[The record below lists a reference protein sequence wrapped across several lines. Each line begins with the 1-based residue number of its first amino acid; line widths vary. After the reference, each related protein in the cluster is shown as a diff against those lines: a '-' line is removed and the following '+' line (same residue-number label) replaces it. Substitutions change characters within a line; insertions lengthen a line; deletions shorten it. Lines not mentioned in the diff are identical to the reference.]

1 MDTTVQ
7 HSGLVHHKED
17 VAVKAR
23 AHFDEQHV
31 LHELKHF
38 LPSQQAL
45 KDFIYHNTLHGFQ
58 HMKFYD
64 AIFKASKIFGF
75 QVHLQLP
82 EYRGMYKT
90 GRIREDVLQMVIEKK
105 KENVSEWKNRLL
117 NKEYDTINRPRIGQL
132 RKLWKDVYHF
142 DLDNK
147 VHPLLF
153 RILCAFL
160 DQGIAIKSFPIANKS
175 FTESIKELER
185 KSFVS
190 FFKTKAIRQKF
201 ISGDYSITGLLKNI
215 VGKEEYF
222 EQYLFDQQ
230 FTHHGWS
237 GFASAVE
244 DNPQT
249 LLDKKSIT
257 LKELIEFELL
267 MELDAL
273 NHNLKK
279 DWQPLATYAT
289 DPPVNLFADVEKT
302 ELAEVIELWQD
313 AFEWS
318 YYDSVLKGI
327 LMAHP
332 DLPGRK
338 ATNAQPPLKQD
349 ANKNTVT
356 SQSDTSVADGLP
368 LTGEGRDRGR
378 AASFQSIFCI
388 DEREDSI
395 RRHIEAVDKKCETF
409 GAPGFFGVE
418 FYFQQQGSKFYDK
431 LCPAPVTPKFLIKE
445 YEARTPRK
453 GEPLYTKHTHGFL
466 TGFALSIT
474 FGFWAFVKTVLNLFK
489 PKMSP
494 AISNAYSHMDRQSVL
509 TIENKDSNDI
519 ENGLQIGYTLN
530 EMVTRAEGFLQG
542 IGLIKHFAPIVYVI
556 GHGSSSANNPH
567 HGAHD
572 CGACSGRPGAT
583 NARVLAYIL
592 NHKSVREVLQSKG
605 IDIPVTTQFIGCM
618 HDTAADVIAYYD
630 EEILSAENA
639 NEHLINKQNF
649 ETALNLNAKERSRR
663 FASINTKQELEQVR
677 KAIHNRS
684 VSLFEPR
691 PELGHGTNTLA
702 IIGRRETTKGLFL
715 DRRAFLNSYD
725 YTTDP
730 DGSILTNVMRP
741 IGLVCGGIN
750 LEYYFSRVDNIKM
763 GAGTKLPHN
772 VMGLFGV
779 ANSSDGDLR
788 PGLPWQMIEVHDPVR
803 LLVIVEQTP
812 EIVLKSIQS
821 SPEVFEWYK
830 NEWVH
835 IIALDPEETQFYYF
849 KNGAFE
855 KYQPITNAKEIGT
868 IHNME
873 EFIEGAMEMETN
885 HIVHATEENLPVYL
899 LD

>member
-1 MDTTVQ
+1 MQNETVTIEKRGDQ
-7 HSGLVHHKED
+7 YLPFNEK
-17 VAVKAR
+17 
-23 AHFDEQHV
+23 QV
-31 LHELKHF
+31 LHELKHY

-45 KDFIYHNTLHGFQ
+45 RDFIHHNSLHAFQ
-58 HMKFYD
+58 HMKFYEG
-64 AIFKASKIFGF
+64 IFKASGIFGF
-75 QVHLQLP
+75 QVHLQLA
-82 EYRGMYKT
+82 EYREMYKT
-90 GRIREDVLQMVIEKK
+90 GRIREDVLEMVIAGKK
-105 KENVSEWKNRLL
+105 GKSAAGTWKANLIS
-117 NKEYDTINRPRIGQL
+117 KPYDTINHPRIGRL
-132 RKLWKDVYHF
+132 RSYWKDVYQL

-153 RILCAFL
+153 RILCSFL
-160 DQGIAIKSFPIANKS
+160 DQGIAIQAFPVTNKP
-175 FTESIKELER
+175 FLESIKELEQNGL
-185 KSFVS
+185 VS
-190 FFKTKAIRQKF
+190 FFSTRAVRKQF
-201 ISGDYSITGLLKNI
+201 LSGDYSINGLLKEI

-230 FTHHGWS
+230 FAHHGWS
-237 GFASAVE
+237 GFVSAVE

-249 LLDKKSIT
+249 LLDRKQIS
-257 LKELIEFELL
+257 LKELVAFELL
-267 MELDAL
+267 LELDAL
-273 NHNLKK
+273 QYTLGGR
-279 DWQPLATYAT
+279 WSPLAHHVLV
-289 DPPVNLFADVEKT
+289 PPADLFADIPQT
-302 ELAEVIELWQD
+302 EFSEVIELWQE

-327 LMAHP
+327 LLSNEKRESGGKQTGINEMS
-332 DLPGRK
+332 K
-338 ATNAQPPLKQD
+338 EPPSLQ
-349 ANKNTVT
+349 A
-356 SQSDTSVADGLP
+356 
-368 LTGEGRDRGR
+368 
-378 AASFQSIFCI
+378 IFCI

-395 RRHIEAVDKKCETF
+395 RRHIEAVDKKAITF

-418 FYFQQQGSKFYDK
+418 FYFQQQGGKFYDK

-445 YEARTPRK
+445 SGATSVPKE
-453 GEPLYTKHTHGFL
+453 EIIYTKYTHGIL
-466 TGFALSIT
+466 SGFFLSIG
-474 FGFWAFVKTVLNLFK
+474 FGFWAFVKKMQMLFR

-494 AISNAYSHMDRQSVL
+494 AISNAYGYMDKLSVL
-509 TIENKDSNDI
+509 TIENKSPADI
-519 ENGLQIGYTLN
+519 ENGLQVGYTVD
-530 EMVTRAEGFLQG
+530 EMTTRAEGFLRG
-542 IGLIKHFAPIVYVI
+542 IGLIKDFAPLVYIVA
-556 GHGSSSANNPH
+556 HGSSSANNPH

-583 NARVLAYIL
+583 NARVQAFIL
-592 NHKSVREVLQSKG
+592 NHDKVRKALAVKG
-605 IDIPVTTQFIGCM
+605 INIPASTQFVGAM
-618 HDTAADVIAYYD
+618 HDTAADVMAYYD
-630 EEILSAENA
+630 EKILTEENTKL
-639 NEHLINKQNF
+639 HIINIQHF
-649 ETALNLNAKERSRR
+649 ETALNLKAKERSRR

-702 IIGRRETTKGLFL
+702 IIGRRQVTKGLFL

-725 YTTDP
+725 HTTDP
-730 DGSILTNVMRP
+730 DGTILSAVMRP

-750 LEYYFSRVDNIKM
+750 LEYYFSRVDNIKL

-803 LLVIVEQTP
+803 LLVIVEHKP
-812 EIVLKSIQS
+812 EIVLKAIQS

-835 IIALDPEETQFYYF
+835 IAAFDPEEKQFYYF
-849 KNGAFE
+849 RNGAFAIYE
-855 KYQPITNAKEIGT
+855 PLTKAGEIKT

-873 EFIEGAMEMETN
+873 QFIEGAKEMETN

>member
-1 MDTTVQ
+1 MSTAVKQ
-7 HSGLVHHKED
+7 ASPLVHHD
-17 VAVKAR
+17 QQLGSH
-23 AHFDEQHV
+23 HFDEEHV
-31 LHELKHF
+31 ITELKHY

-45 KDFIYHNTLHGFQ
+45 KDFIHHNSLHAFQ

-75 QVHLQLP
+75 QVHLQLT
-82 EYRGMYKT
+82 EYREMYKT
-90 GRIREDVLQMVIEKK
+90 GRIRNDVLDMVITNKK
-105 KENVSEWKNRLL
+105 GSQAVVEWKQKLIG
-117 NKEYDTINRPRIGQL
+117 KEYDPVNHPRIGKL
-132 RKLWKDVYHF
+132 RRFWKDAYHF

-160 DQGIAIKSFPIANKS
+160 DQGIAIESFPVANKS
-175 FTESIKELER
+175 FIKSIRELEQNGLA
-185 KSFVS
+185 S
-190 FFKTKAIRQKF
+190 FFKTRAVRNKF
-201 ISGDYSITGLLKNI
+201 LSGDYSINGLLKSI

-230 FTHHGWS
+230 FAHHGWS
-237 GFASAVE
+237 GFVSAVE

-249 LLDKKSIT
+249 LLDRKMIT
-257 LKELIEFELL
+257 LKELVEFELL

-273 NHNLKK
+273 IDRFGNR
-279 DWQPLATYAT
+279 WQPLAHHVTE
-289 DPPVNLFADVEKT
+289 PPLELFAPVPDT
-302 ELAEVIELWQD
+302 EFFDVIELWQD

-327 LMAHP
+327 LLASKKPFEQTSNGNGNLRHEA
-332 DLPGRK
+332 GYGI
-338 ATNAQPPLKQD
+338 TV
-349 ANKNTVT
+349 NKT
-356 SQSDTSVADGLP
+356 
-368 LTGEGRDRGR
+368 
-378 AASFQSIFCI
+378 FQAIFCI

-418 FYFQQQGSKFYDK
+418 FYFQQEGSKFYDK
-431 LCPAPVTPKFLIKE
+431 LCPAPVTPKYLIKE
-445 YEARTPRK
+445 YDAKEPRRGEA
-453 GEPLYTKHTHGFL
+453 LYTKLTHGFF
-466 TGFALSIT
+466 TGFVLSMT
-474 FGFWAFVKTVLNLFK
+474 YGFWALAKKMQMMFS

-494 AISNAYSHMDRQSVL
+494 AISNAYGHMDRQSAL
-509 TIENKDSNDI
+509 TIENKNVEDV
-519 ENGLQIGYTLN
+519 ENGLQIGYTLD
-530 EMVTRAEGFLQG
+530 EMTARAEGFLRG
-542 IGLIKHFAPIVYVI
+542 MGLIRNFAPLIYIVA
-556 GHGSSSANNPH
+556 HGSSSANNPH

-583 NARVLAYIL
+583 NARVQAFIL
-592 NHKSVREVLQSKG
+592 NHQQVRKKLSEKG
-605 IDIPVTTQFIGCM
+605 INIPDETQFVGCM
-618 HDTAADVIAYYD
+618 HDTAADVIGYYD
-630 EEILSAENA
+630 EQSVSKENL
-639 NEHLINKQNF
+639 ELHLLNKQNF

-663 FASINTKQELEQVR
+663 FASINTKQRLEQVR
-677 KAIHNRS
+677 KDIHDRS

-702 IIGRRETTKGLFL
+702 VIGRRQTTKRLFL

-725 YTTDP
+725 FSTDP
-730 DGSILTNVMRP
+730 DGNILTAVMRP

-803 LLVIVEQTP
+803 LLVIVEHKP
-812 EIVLKSIQS
+812 EIVLKAVNS

-835 IIALDPEETQFYYF
+835 IVALDPEEKQFYYF
-849 KNGAFE
+849 RNGAFE
-855 KYQPITNAKEIGT
+855 KYQPITGTDEIKT

-873 EFIEGAMEMETN
+873 EFIEGAREMETN

>member
-1 MDTTVQ
+1 MGINIEPPSIHDSHENGTVTRP
-7 HSGLVHHKED
+7 
-17 VAVKAR
+17 A
-23 AHFDEQHV
+23 FDEDHV

-45 KDFIYHNTLHGFQ
+45 KDFIHHNSLHAFQ

-75 QVHLQLP
+75 QVHLQLE
-82 EYRGMYKT
+82 EYRELFKT
-90 GRIREDVLQMVIEKK
+90 GRIREDVLQMVL
-105 KENVSEWKNRLL
+105 NNKNHNPTVWRDRLL
-117 NKEYDTINRPRIGQL
+117 HKHYHTINRPRIGRL
-132 RKLWKDVYHF
+132 RQHWKQVYHF

-147 VHPLLF
+147 VQPLLF
-153 RILCAFL
+153 RILCSYL
-160 DQGIAIKSFPIANKS
+160 DQGIAIDSFPVANRPFLESLRILEKS
-175 FTESIKELER
+175 SP
-185 KSFVS
+185 VS
-190 FFKTKAIRQKF
+190 FFRTKSAKKGF
-201 ISGDYSITGLLKNI
+201 IASTHSITDLLHLI
-215 VGKEEYF
+215 VGRPEYF

-230 FTHHGWS
+230 FSHHGWS
-237 GFASAVE
+237 GFVSAVE

-249 LLDKKSIT
+249 LMDRRQIS
-257 LKELIEFELL
+257 LKELVELEL
-267 MELDAL
+267 WMELDAL
-273 NHNLKK
+273 NDRFGNK
-279 DWQPLATYAT
+279 WEPLANKVSDA
-289 DPPVNLFADVEKT
+289 PLSLFADLEKS
-302 ELAEVIELWQD
+302 ELAEVIEVWQD

-327 LMAHP
+327 ELFNLKKHSSNGAGSLP
-332 DLPGRK
+332 DMQHLNRP
-338 ATNAQPPLKQD
+338 T
-349 ANKNTVT
+349 
-356 SQSDTSVADGLP
+356 
-368 LTGEGRDRGR
+368 
-378 AASFQSIFCI
+378 FQAIFCI
-388 DEREDSI
+388 DERECSL

-445 YEARTPRK
+445 LEATSTRK
-453 GEPLYTKHTHGFL
+453 GELLYTKHTHGLF
-466 TGFALSIT
+466 TGFALSVSMGFLA
-474 FGFWAFVKTVLNLFK
+474 FGRTVMNLFS

-494 AISNAYSHMDRQSVL
+494 AISNAYGHMDTTSTL
-509 TIENKDSNDI
+509 TVENKDTKDI
-519 ENGLQIGYTLN
+519 ENGLQVGYTLD
-530 EMVTRAEGFLQG
+530 EMTARAEGFLKG
-542 IGLIKHFAPIVYVI
+542 IGMIKDLAPIVYI
-556 GHGSSSANNPH
+556 IAHGSSSANNPH

-583 NARVLAYIL
+583 NARVMAYIL
-592 NHKSVREVLQSKG
+592 NLQKVRDVLVTRG
-605 IDIPVTTQFIGCM
+605 IVIPEDTQFIGAM
-618 HDTAADVIAYYD
+618 HDTAADVIGYYD
-630 EEILSAENA
+630 ENVLVGDNA
-639 NEHLINKQNF
+639 QNNLTHKRNF

-663 FASINTKQELEQVR
+663 FASINTKQELEHVR
-677 KAIHNRS
+677 KAIHSRS

-691 PELGHGTNTLA
+691 PELGHGTNSLA
-702 IIGRRETTKGLFL
+702 IIGRRDATKGLFL

-725 YTTDP
+725 HRTDP
-730 DGSILTNVMRP
+730 DGSILTAVMRP

-803 LLVIVEQTP
+803 LLVIVEHRP

-835 IIALDPEETQFYYF
+835 IIALHPVEQQFYYF
-849 KNGAFE
+849 KGGEFV
-855 KYQPITNAKEIGT
+855 KYQPVTPAEQIGRITNMVELV
-868 IHNME
+868 
-873 EFIEGAMEMETN
+873 EGAREMETN

>member
-1 MDTTVQ
+1 MAGKTF
-7 HSGLVHHKED
+7 D
-17 VAVKAR
+17 VA
-23 AHFDEQHV
+23 HV

-45 KDFIYHNTLHGFQ
+45 KDFIHHNSLHAFQ

-75 QVHLQLP
+75 QVHLQLD
-82 EYRGMYKT
+82 EYRQLYKT
-90 GRIREDVLQMVIEKK
+90 GRIREDILEKVIGSKK
-105 KENVSEWKNRLL
+105 ANVKEWKERLL
-117 NKEYDTINRPRIGQL
+117 YKEYDTINHPRIGQL
-132 RKLWKDVYHF
+132 RKHWKDIYHL

-147 VHPLLF
+147 THPLLF

-160 DQGIAIKSFPIANKS
+160 DQGIAIENMPVVNKS
-175 FTESIKELER
+175 FAETIKALEQN
-185 KSFVS
+185 SFVS
-190 FFKTKAIRQKF
+190 FFKTKKVRRKF
-201 ISGDYSITGLLKNI
+201 ISGNYSIEELLRTV

-222 EQYLFDQQ
+222 EQYLFDQH
-230 FTHHGWS
+230 FAHHGWS
-237 GFASAVE
+237 GFVSAVE

-249 LLDKKSIT
+249 LLDPKKIT
-257 LKELIEFELL
+257 LKELVEFELL
-267 MELDAL
+267 LELDAL
-273 NHNLKK
+273 NYNLGNK
-279 DWQPLATYAT
+279 WQPLANSITAG
-289 DPPVNLFADVEKT
+289 PLHLFDDIAKT
-302 ELAEVIELWQD
+302 EFAEAIELWQD

-327 LMAHP
+327 QLSNA
-332 DLPGRK
+332 K
-338 ATNAQPPLKQD
+338 ENSSTNGVQTLQTK
-349 ANKNTVT
+349 
-356 SQSDTSVADGLP
+356 
-368 LTGEGRDRGR
+368 
-378 AASFQSIFCI
+378 SFQAIFCI

-395 RRHIEAVDKKCETF
+395 RRHIEAVDKNAETF

-418 FYFQQQGSKFYDK
+418 FYFLQQGSKFYDK
-431 LCPAPVTPKFLIKE
+431 LCPAPVTPKYLIKE
-445 YEARTPRK
+445 SEAKAMRE
-453 GEPLYTKHTHGFL
+453 GEAIYTKHTHGFF

-474 FGFWAFVKTVLNLFK
+474 FGFWAFVKTALNLFR
-489 PKMSP
+489 PAMSP
-494 AISNAYSHMDRQSVL
+494 AISNAYGHMDMQSVL
-509 TIENKDSNDI
+509 TIENKSTDDV
-519 ENGLQIGYTLN
+519 ENGLQIGYTID
-530 EMVTRAEGFLQG
+530 EMTARAEGFLRG
-542 IGLIKHFAPIVYVI
+542 IGLVKNFAPIVYFVA
-556 GHGSSSANNPH
+556 HGSSSANNPH

-583 NARVLAYIL
+583 NARVQSFIL
-592 NHKSVREVLQSKG
+592 NHKKVRENLATKG
-605 IDIPVTTQFIGCM
+605 IVIPETTQFIGSM
-618 HDTAADVIAYYD
+618 HDTAADVMGYYD
-630 EEILSAENA
+630 ENILNETNA
-639 NEHLINKQNF
+639 KGHLINKQNF

-663 FASINTKQELEQVR
+663 FASINTRQELEQVR

-702 IIGRRETTKGLFL
+702 IIGRRQTTKGLFL

-725 YTTDP
+725 YSTDP
-730 DGSILTNVMRP
+730 EGNILTAVMRP

-750 LEYYFSRVDNIKM
+750 LEYYFSRVDNIKL

-803 LLVIVEQTP
+803 LLVIVEHKP
-812 EIVLKSIQS
+812 GIVLKAIQS
-821 SPEVFEWYK
+821 TPEVFEWYK

-835 IIALDPEETQFYYF
+835 IIALHPEEQQFYYF

-855 KYQPITNAKEIGT
+855 KYEIITKASAIKT

-873 EFIEGAMEMETN
+873 EFIESANEMETN
-885 HIVHATEENLPVYL
+885 HIVDATEENLPVYL

>member
-1 MDTTVQ
+1 MSNQSISSTV
-7 HSGLVHHKED
+7 VHATEKS
-17 VAVKAR
+17 R
-23 AHFDEQHV
+23 FDEQHI
-31 LHELKHF
+31 LHELKHY

-45 KDFIYHNTLHGFQ
+45 KDFIHHNSLHAFQ
-58 HMKFYD
+58 YMKFYD

-75 QVHLQLP
+75 QVHLQLT
-82 EYRGMYKT
+82 EYREMYKT
-90 GRIREDVLQMVIEKK
+90 GRIREDILQQVIGKK
-105 KENVSEWKNRLL
+105 KNNVPEWKEKLL
-117 NKEYDTINRPRIGQL
+117 NTQYDDINRPRIGQL
-132 RKLWKDVYHF
+132 RRLWKDVYKL

-147 VHPLLF
+147 VQPLLF

-160 DQGIAIKSFPIANKS
+160 DQGIAIESFPVNNKN
-175 FTESIKELER
+175 FTDSLRELER
-185 KSFVS
+185 NGLVS
-190 FFKTKAIRQKF
+190 FFKTKSVRAMF
-201 ISGDYSITGLLKNI
+201 LSGNYSITDLLQKI
-215 VGKEEYF
+215 VGNEDYF

-230 FTHHGWS
+230 FSHHGWS
-237 GFASAVE
+237 GFVSAVE

-249 LLDKKSIT
+249 LLDRKNIT
-257 LKELIEFELL
+257 LKEMVEFELL

-273 NHNLKK
+273 NAGLK
-279 DWQPLATYAT
+279 DNWQPLAEHAKQA
-289 DPPVNLFADVEKT
+289 PVQLFADIEKT
-302 ELAEVIELWQD
+302 ELATVIELWQD

-327 LMAHP
+327 
-332 DLPGRK
+332 DVFNKKK
-338 ATNAQPPLKQD
+338 ATNGH
-349 ANKNTVT
+349 
-356 SQSDTSVADGLP
+356 GLTETP
-368 LTGEGRDRGR
+368 G
-378 AASFQSIFCI
+378 FQAIFCI
-388 DEREDSI
+388 DERECSI
-395 RRHIEAVDKKCETF
+395 RRHVEAVAKHAETF

-431 LCPAPVTPKFLIKE
+431 LCPAPVTPKYLIKE
-445 YEARTPRK
+445 FEATTARK

-466 TGFALSIT
+466 TGFALSIGY
-474 FGFWAFVKTVLNLFK
+474 GFWAFGKTVLTLFR

-494 AISNAYSHMDRQSVL
+494 AISNAYGHMDTKSVL
-509 TIENKDSNDI
+509 TIENKNTNDI
-519 ENGLQIGYTLN
+519 ENGLQVGYTLD
-530 EMVTRAEGFLQG
+530 EMTARAEGFLRG
-542 IGLIKHFAPIVYVI
+542 IGMIKTFAPIVYIVA
-556 GHGSSSANNPH
+556 HGSSSANNPH

-583 NARVLAYIL
+583 NARVQAFIL
-592 NHKSVREVLQSKG
+592 NHRKVREALAAKG
-605 IDIPVTTQFIGCM
+605 ISIPDSTQFVGSM
-618 HDTAADVIAYYD
+618 HDTAADVIGYYD
-630 EEILSAENA
+630 EDTLNEVNA
-639 NEHLINKQNF
+639 KAHAQNRQDF

-663 FASINTKQELEQVR
+663 FASIDTKQELQRVR
-677 KAIHNRS
+677 KAIHDRS

-702 IIGRRETTKGLFL
+702 IIGRRQTTKGLFL

-730 DGSILTNVMRP
+730 EGNILANVMRP

-803 LLVIVEQTP
+803 LLVIVEHKP
-812 EIVLKSIQS
+812 DIVLKAVQS

-835 IIALDPEETQFYYF
+835 IVALDPEEKQFYYF
-849 KNGAFE
+849 RNGAFV
-855 KYQPITNAKEIGT
+855 KYEPITDAGAIKT

-873 EFIEGAMEMETN
+873 DFIEGAREMETN